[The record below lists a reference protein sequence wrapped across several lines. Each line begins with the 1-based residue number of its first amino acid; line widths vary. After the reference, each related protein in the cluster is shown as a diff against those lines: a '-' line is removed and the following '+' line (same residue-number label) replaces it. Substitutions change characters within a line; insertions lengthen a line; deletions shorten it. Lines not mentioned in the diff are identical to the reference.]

1 MPHNPA
7 LANGGKI
14 ENRKLR
20 MQQALQLRA
29 EGATYRDV
37 AGQLGISETT
47 ARELIHDAI
56 AEVNAT
62 NHRLAE
68 DMIYEVT
75 ARLEMALG
83 AISPKVIAGDVYA
96 IEKWVMLNRELVRLY
111 GLAKPVAK
119 EDKLEVTVKGL
130 PAGPGT
136 VGERI
141 AGILAKQAERQ
152 LEAPG
157 QGSIIDLTAGATTV
171 DATSVREIPPGQ
183 DH

>member
-1 MPHNPA
+1 MPHKPA

-20 MQQALQLRA
+20 MQEALQLRI
-29 EGATYRDV
+29 EGNTYRDI
-37 AGQLGISETT
+37 AGQMGISETS
-47 ARELIHDAI
+47 ARDLIHDAI
-56 AEVNAT
+56 AEVNAA
-62 NHRLAE
+62 NAAKAE
-68 DMIYEVT
+68 DLIYEVT
-75 ARLEMALG
+75 ARLEMAMG

-96 IEKWVMLNRELVRLY
+96 IEKWVMLNREIVRLH
-111 GLAKPVAK
+111 GLAKPVTNK
-119 EDKLEVTVKGL
+119 NEVEVTVKGL
-130 PAGPGT
+130 APGPGT

-157 QGSIIDLTAGATTV
+157 QGSIIDVTASATTV

>member
-7 LANGGKI
+7 TAHGGKI

-20 MQQALQLRA
+20 MQEALQLRI
-29 EGATYRDV
+29 EGTTYRDI
-37 AGQLGISETT
+37 AGQMGISETS
-47 ARELIHDAI
+47 ARDLVHDAI
-56 AEVNAT
+56 AEVNAA
-62 NHRLAE
+62 NAAKAE
-68 DMIYEVT
+68 DLIYEVT
-75 ARLEMALG
+75 ARLEMAMG
-83 AISPKVIAGDVYA
+83 AISPKVKAGDVYA
-96 IEKWVMLNRELVRLY
+96 IEKWVMLNREIVRLH

-157 QGSIIDLTAGATTV
+157 QGSIIDVTAGAETV
-171 DATSVREIPPGQ
+171 DAVSVREIAEGQ
-183 DH
+183 EH